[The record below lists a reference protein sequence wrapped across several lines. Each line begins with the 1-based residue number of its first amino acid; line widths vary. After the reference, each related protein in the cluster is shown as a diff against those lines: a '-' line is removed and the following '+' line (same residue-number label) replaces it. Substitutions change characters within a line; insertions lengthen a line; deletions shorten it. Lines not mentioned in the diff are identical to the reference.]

1 MFLEL
6 LRTRAERT
14 VGLQRMSIFKKA
26 AVAVLAVAAVG
37 ASTGIASADPSLDVN
52 YEAKVVD
59 KSVVTTI
66 DAGAFK
72 ISGDGKSV
80 VLQDRTGADLVSLP
94 LAYNLG
100 DLQFP
105 FDREISED
113 GKTLTLT
120 PITDSAKATP
130 KPEAENKAAEWKP
143 VASPE
148 ENDRAIAHFQS
159 QMGLGTQVGSLLG
172 TIVGAGIGCA
182 VGAPLGLTIVGL
194 PLAAALCLGGLATGA
209 GIGGI
214 AGTILGGGGAAIVAG
229 IDLVNTMNA
238 PAGTT
243 VWAAK

>member
-1 MFLEL
+1 MGF
-6 LRTRAERT
+6 
-14 VGLQRMSIFKKA
+14 FKKA
-26 AVAVLAVAAVG
+26 TVAVIAVAAVG
-37 ASTGIASADPSLDVN
+37 ASTGIASADPSNDVN

-59 KSVVTTI
+59 KSIVTTI

-72 ISGDGKSV
+72 VSGDGKSV
-80 VLQDRTGADLVSLP
+80 VLQDSKGSDLVSLP

-105 FDREISED
+105 FDRKISDD

-130 KPEAENKAAEWKP
+130 KPETENKVDEWKP

-148 ENDRAIAHFQS
+148 ENDRALARFQS
-159 QMGLGTQVGSLLG
+159 QIGLGTQVGSLLG
-172 TIVGAGIGCA
+172 TIVGAGVGCA

-194 PLAAALCLGGLATGA
+194 PVAAALCLGGITMGA

-214 AGTILGGGGAAIVAG
+214 AGTILGGGGAALVAG

-243 VWAAK
+243 IWAAK